1 MNLLARLRDWLLE
14 RHIRAIRRDMAAALD
29 RKEYKR
35 AYTLLD
41 ELREATGRRSPQQVL
56 RMERAAGLTR

>member
-14 RHIRAIRRDMAAALD
+14 RQIRAIRHAMSSALD
-29 RKEYKR
+29 RKEYKL

-41 ELREATGRRSPQQVL
+41 ELREACGRRSPKQVR
-56 RMERAAGLTR
+56 RMEQAAGLSR